1 MDDNKNIKKRVK
13 FVGGN
18 SSYEPKSDKEEE
30 KVIKSKNDTNLVEK
44 SENQNLEE
52 KQKSPTYE
60 YILSSVEKE
69 LNEGLTLLLEKRP
82 PDPIKFLGNFLLEKS
97 KNYK

>member
-1 MDDNKNIKKRVK
+1 MAKTIAITGSTGGILSHVCIELVKKN
-13 FVGGN
+13 
-18 SSYEPKSDKEEE
+18 Y
-30 KVIKSKNDTNLVEK
+30 NLILINRNLEK

-69 LNEGLTLLLEKRP
+69 LNEGLTLLIEKRP